1 MLNLPYVYSI
11 YLDGYCLSCQ
21 LLVFH
26 MKMEE
31 LFLESLLISPGV
43 PADQIPL
50 NADRVERFFT
60 QSGRFFVIELTISKF
75 RKKKQEKNWK
85 KKLSPFD

>member
-1 MLNLPYVYSI
+1 ME
-11 YLDGYCLSCQ
+11 
-21 LLVFH
+21 
-26 MKMEE
+26 MEE
-31 LFLESLLISPGV
+31 AFLESRLLFLDV

-75 RKKKQEKNWK
+75 RKKKQEKN
-85 KKLSPFD
+85 